1 MLILAL
7 MVEIAYLAIIL
18 HLIDIIVL
26 EVCRYRFSSS
36 PIIPQDLII
45 FEINS
50 MEGTLLTAKAFW
62 KDSVAWMLTTA
73 MKVNHSEQLWHE

>member
-1 MLILAL
+1 
-7 MVEIAYLAIIL
+7 MVEIAYLVVIL

-26 EVCRYRFSSS
+26 EVYRYRISSS
-36 PIIPQDLII
+36 PIIPQELII

-50 MEGTLLTAKAFW
+50 MESTLLTASAFW

-73 MKVNHSEQLWHE
+73 MKVNHSERLWHG